1 MRFSDRA
8 RKWRD
13 EALLVAVAVV
23 VLAVLE
29 YDSFLERRRKR
40 GGR

>member
-1 MRFSDRA
+1 MMFSDRV

-13 EALLVAVAVV
+13 EVLLATAAVI
-23 VLAVLE
+23 VLAIFE